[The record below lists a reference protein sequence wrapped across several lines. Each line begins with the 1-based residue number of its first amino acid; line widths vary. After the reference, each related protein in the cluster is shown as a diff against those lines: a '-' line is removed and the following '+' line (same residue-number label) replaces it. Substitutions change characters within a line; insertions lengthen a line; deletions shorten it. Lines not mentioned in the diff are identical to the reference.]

1 MDFPGSAL
9 SSPKLDGTQQDPNLD
24 DIPEDAMMMD
34 SVVGYDPPGLGLKS
48 SSSSG
53 SFKQQALRNS
63 KGKDFWDTFSETS
76 GSGSGGNNG
85 RKGPPR
91 VTPPPPLFSLPR
103 GSSAGLSVD
112 DVNMDSPSAASSNG
126 GTRDNTA
133 NPFAV
138 PGQPTTA
145 GSSSGNDTPGQQQAA
160 IATTAAASRSGTAG
174 YVTASVIGGIPPSAA
189 EITRRI
195 NSKRRRDDDLD
206 PVSFKRRAVSPGMS
220 VHNSPIMQSPLQ
232 RDIAPWGSRPGSV
245 GGDGTGKSGTP
256 SENGSRGGKGRIGYQ
271 GMIDT
276 NDGITKL
283 SIE

>member
-1 MDFPGSAL
+1 VEAEFRREAEVVRQVRESDLEYPSTM
-9 SSPKLDGTQQDPNLD
+9 SSPNLAADNLD

-34 SVVGYDPPGLGLKS
+34 SGPGLGLS
-48 SSSSG
+48 A
-53 SFKQQALRNS
+53 SFKQQALKNS

-76 GSGSGGNNG
+76 GNGG
-85 RKGPPR
+85 RRGPPR
-91 VTPPPPLFSLPR
+91 ITPPPPLFGLPR

-112 DVNMDSPSAASSNG
+112 DLNMDSPSNASSNG
-126 GTRDNTA
+126 TRDPT

-138 PGQPTTA
+138 PGPVTA
-145 GSSSGNDTPGQQQAA
+145 SSSSGNDTPGQQQQGAV
-160 IATTAAASRSGTAG
+160 IATSTNNNTATGTG
-174 YVTASVIGGIPPSAA
+174 YVTASSGMPPSAA

-232 RDIAPWGSRPGSV
+232 RDAAPWGSRPGSV
-245 GGDGTGKSGTP
+245 GGDTTGKSGAP
-256 SENGSRGGKGRIGYQ
+256 SETGSQGSRKARVGYQ
-271 GMIDT
+271 GMVDT